1 MNKYVWTYTVDGV
14 RLEAK
19 ELCIVEDTVLGADTM
34 VLRILD
40 STSGVLMPGCYKNAG
55 EIVKELLSWDG
66 VIVPLT
72 SPESDLLS
80 KYIQTYGELNE
91 EEDED
96 ER

>member
-1 MNKYVWTYTVDGV
+1 MNKYVWTYIVDGV
-14 RLEAK
+14 GLEAK
-19 ELCIVEDTVLGADTM
+19 ELCIVEDTILGTDTM

-40 STSGVLMPGCYKNAG
+40 STSGVLMPGCYKNAS
-55 EIVKELLSWDG
+55 EIVKELSSWGG

-72 SPESDLLS
+72 TPESDLLS
-80 KYIQTYGELNE
+80 KYIQTYGKLNE

>member
-1 MNKYVWTYTVDGV
+1 MNKYIWTYIADGAG
-14 RLEAK
+14 LEAK
-19 ELCIVEDTVLGADTM
+19 ELCIVEDTVLGTDTM

-40 STSGVLMPGCYKNAG
+40 STSGVLMPGCYKNAS
-55 EIVKELLSWDG
+55 EIAKELLSWDG

-72 SPESDLLS
+72 TPESDLLS

>member
-1 MNKYVWTYTVDGV
+1 MNKFVWTYSVDGIS
-14 RLEAK
+14 LEAK
-19 ELCIVEDTVLGADTM
+19 ELCIVEDTVLGNDTM

-40 STSGVLMPGCYKNAG
+40 STSGVLMPGCYKNAS

-72 SPESDLLS
+72 TPESDLLR

>member
-1 MNKYVWTYTVDGV
+1 MDKYIWTYSVNGV
-14 RLEAK
+14 GLEAK
-19 ELCIVEDTVLGADTM
+19 ELCIVEDTILGTDTM

-40 STSGVLMPGCYKNAG
+40 STSGVLMPGCYKNVS
-55 EIVKELLSWDG
+55 EIAKEVLNWGG

-72 SPESDLLS
+72 TPESDLLS
-80 KYIQTYGELNE
+80 KYIQTYGKLNE

>member
-1 MNKYVWTYTVDGV
+1 MDKYVWTYIGDGAD
-14 RLEAK
+14 LKAK
-19 ELCIVEDTVLGADTM
+19 ELCIVGDTILGTDTM

-40 STSGVLMPGCYKNAG
+40 STNGVLMPGCYKNAS
-55 EIVKELLSWDG
+55 EIAKEISSWGG

-72 SPESDLLS
+72 TPESDLLS
-80 KYIQTYGELNE
+80 KYIQTYGKLNE

>member
-1 MNKYVWTYTVDGV
+1 MNKYIWTYIVDGV
-14 RLEAK
+14 GLEAK
-19 ELCIVEDTVLGADTM
+19 ELCIVEDTILGTDIM

-40 STSGVLMPGCYKNAG
+40 SKSGVLMPGCYKNAD
-55 EIVKELLSWDG
+55 EIAKEVSSWGG

-72 SPESDLLS
+72 TPESDLLS

>member
-1 MNKYVWTYTVDGV
+1 MNKYVWTYIVDGAV
-14 RLEAK
+14 LEAK
-19 ELCIVEDTVLGADTM
+19 ELCIVEDTILGTDTM

-40 STSGVLMPGCYKNAG
+40 STTGVLLPDCYKNAS
-55 EIVKELLSWDG
+55 EIAKELSSWGG

-72 SPESDLLS
+72 TPESDLLS
-80 KYIQTYGELNE
+80 KYIQTYGKLNE

>member
-1 MNKYVWTYTVDGV
+1 MNKYVWTYIVDGLG
-14 RLEAK
+14 LEVK
-19 ELCIVEDTVLGADTM
+19 ELCIVEDTILGTDIM

-40 STSGVLMPGCYKNAG
+40 STSGVLMPGCYKNAS
-55 EIVKELLSWDG
+55 EIAKELSSWGG

-72 SPESDLLS
+72 TPESNLLS

>member
-1 MNKYVWTYTVDGV
+1 MNKYIWTYTVDGAG
-14 RLEAK
+14 LEAK
-19 ELCIVEDTVLGADTM
+19 ELCIVEDTVLGNDTM

-40 STSGVLMPGCYKNAG
+40 STSGVLMPGCYKNAS
-55 EIVKELLSWDG
+55 EIAKELSSWGG

-72 SPESDLLS
+72 TPESDLLR

>member
-1 MNKYVWTYTVDGV
+1 MDKYVWTYNVNGIG
-14 RLEAK
+14 LEAK
-19 ELCIVEDTVLGADTM
+19 ELCIVGDTILGNDTM

-40 STSGVLMPGCYKNAG
+40 STSGVLMPGCYKNAS
-55 EIVKELLSWDG
+55 EIVKELSSWGG

-72 SPESDLLS
+72 TPESDLLS

>member
-1 MNKYVWTYTVDGV
+1 MNKYIWTYIVDGV
-14 RLEAK
+14 GLEAK
-19 ELCIVEDTVLGADTM
+19 ELYIVEDTVLGTDTM

-40 STSGVLMPGCYKNAG
+40 STTGVLMPGCYKNAS
-55 EIVKELLSWDG
+55 EIAKELLSWGG
-66 VIVPLT
+66 VVVPLT
-72 SPESDLLS
+72 TPEIDLLS

>member
-1 MNKYVWTYTVDGV
+1 MNKYIWTYIVDGV
-14 RLEAK
+14 GLEAK
-19 ELCIVEDTVLGADTM
+19 ELCIVEDTILGNDTM

-40 STSGVLMPGCYKNAG
+40 STTGVLMPGCYKNAS
-55 EIVKELLSWDG
+55 EIAKELSSWGG

-72 SPESDLLS
+72 TPESDLLR

>member
-1 MNKYVWTYTVDGV
+1 MNKYIWTYTVDGAG
-14 RLEAK
+14 LEAK
-19 ELCIVEDTVLGADTM
+19 ELCIVKDTVLGTDTM

-40 STSGVLMPGCYKNAG
+40 STSGILMPGCYKNTS
-55 EIVKELLSWDG
+55 EIAKEISSWGG

-72 SPESDLLS
+72 TPESDLLS
-80 KYIQTYGELNE
+80 KYIQTYGKLNE

>member
-1 MNKYVWTYTVDGV
+1 MNKYIWTYIVDGAI
-14 RLEAK
+14 LETK
-19 ELCIVEDTVLGADTM
+19 QLCIVEDTIFGADTM

-40 STSGVLMPGCYKNAG
+40 STSGVLMPGCYKNAD
-55 EIVKELLSWDG
+55 EIAKEVSSWGG

-72 SPESDLLS
+72 TPESDLLS

>member
-1 MNKYVWTYTVDGV
+1 MDKYIWVYSVNGA
-14 RLEAK
+14 RLEVK
-19 ELCIVEDTVLGADTM
+19 ELCIVGDTVLGNDNM

-40 STSGVLMPGCYKNAG
+40 SKSGVLMPGCYKNAD
-55 EIVKELLSWDG
+55 EIAKEVSSWGG

-72 SPESDLLS
+72 TPESDLLS

-91 EEDED
+91 EEDGD

>member
-1 MNKYVWTYTVDGV
+1 MNKYIWTYIVDGV
-14 RLEAK
+14 GLEAK
-19 ELCIVEDTVLGADTM
+19 ELCIVEDTILGTDIM

-40 STSGVLMPGCYKNAG
+40 STTGVLMPGCYKNAS
-55 EIVKELLSWDG
+55 EIAKELSSWGG

-72 SPESDLLS
+72 TPESDLLS
-80 KYIQTYGELNE
+80 KYIQTYGKLNE

>member
-1 MNKYVWTYTVDGV
+1 MDV
-14 RLEAK
+14 K
-19 ELCIVEDTVLGADTM
+19 ELCIVRDTILGTDTM

-40 STSGVLMPGCYKNAG
+40 STSGVLMPGCYKNAS
-55 EIVKELLSWDG
+55 EIAKELSSLGG
-66 VIVPLT
+66 VIAPLT
-72 SPESDLLS
+72 TPESDLLR

>member
-1 MNKYVWTYTVDGV
+1 MYKYVWTYIVDGFG
-14 RLEAK
+14 LEAK
-19 ELCIVEDTVLGADTM
+19 ELCIVEDTILGNDTM

-40 STSGVLMPGCYKNAG
+40 STTGVLMPGCYKNVS
-55 EIVKELLSWDG
+55 EIVKELLSWGG

-72 SPESDLLS
+72 TPESDLLS

>member
-1 MNKYVWTYTVDGV
+1 MDKYIWTYNVNGV
-14 RLEAK
+14 GLEAK
-19 ELCIVEDTVLGADTM
+19 ELCIVGDTVLGTDTM

-40 STSGVLMPGCYKNAG
+40 STSGVLMPGCYKNAS
-55 EIVKELLSWDG
+55 EIAKELSSWGG

-72 SPESDLLS
+72 TPESDLLR

-91 EEDED
+91 EEDGD